1 MNYELDIIIGDE
13 ELPILRAAG
22 LNITIAKPV
31 GDQPPSAIWLTFD
44 PFEANKVQWVENYG
58 IYASNQSNMGH
69 GTVISKISDVFPATD
84 GTNYTF
90 DSSATFNVAKSGQK
104 PGKGVFAVENQ
115 MPYAQYP
122 ALTFGL
128 EQKATVQGKNI
139 DPSPINAAIVPANF
153 DVTFQ
158 PIVTV
163 FVWLQ
168 AKFTQG
174 TVITEVFDNWVP
186 VQFTGSTTK
195 QTLKYEPNAGKFVIM

>member
-1 MNYELDIIIGDE
+1 MV
-13 ELPILRAAG
+13 P
-22 LNITIAKPV
+22 T
-31 GDQPPSAIWLTFD
+31 
-44 PFEANKVQWVENYG
+44 
-58 IYASNQSNMGH
+58 
-69 GTVISKISDVFPATD
+69 
-84 GTNYTF
+84 
-90 DSSATFNVAKSGQK
+90 NVAKSGQK

>member
-22 LNITIAKPV
+22 LDITIAKPV
-31 GDQPPSAIWLTFD
+31 GPGPPSAIWLTFD